1 MLVFVFDS
9 DLRKRN
15 ITVNLYVVNERWL
28 FSMLWCAG
36 ASSVTTNACHLLK
49 EMERPDWVMVSNA
62 VAGCFTVYFIM
73 MQEIL
78 SFQDFGCGAHIFV
91 AVFPRICDTL

>member
-62 VAGCFTVYFIM
+62 VAGRFTVYFIM

-78 SFQDFGCGAHIFV
+78 SFQDFG
-91 AVFPRICDTL
+91 